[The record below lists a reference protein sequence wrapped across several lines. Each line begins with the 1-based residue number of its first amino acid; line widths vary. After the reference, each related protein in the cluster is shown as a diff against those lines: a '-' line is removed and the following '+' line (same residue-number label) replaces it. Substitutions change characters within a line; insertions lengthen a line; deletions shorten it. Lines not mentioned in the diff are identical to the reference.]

1 MRFKFFNQAGQIL
14 FERNDDESASV
25 VHEEMSLQILYP
37 YDENKVIQR
46 GMLVGYTDVSG
57 SWQVFEI
64 RKAKLYEPDHYQ
76 EITAEH
82 ICIAELTDEHFKGA
96 EWTNITASAALTALL
111 NGTGWAL
118 GTDTSEGVSSANVSM
133 SNVWQSVRS
142 IENNWNVYI
151 LPRVTVGASGITGRY
166 LDIIPAGGTWRGLR
180 LSLEKNADELGV
192 TWDDS
197 KVKTALYAYGKSEST
212 TVDGQKVSAPITFED
227 VVWEATADHPAK
239 PAGQAYLV
247 DPDAT
252 AAFGRN
258 GRPRFGYYQN
268 GDISD
273 PEILL
278 QKTWESLKSLNHPD
292 VTIDSLVTDL
302 YRLGYNDVP
311 IRLHDTALTEIRPTG
326 IILSLEI
333 IQYTEDLNDPLQ
345 SRVTIGTYIPNI
357 IYINRETNKAAGG
370 GGGGGGG
377 QNDGEFKDSL
387 FVTNIQANELGL
399 AVTSAELTEAKGTI
413 VAQGAQLAID
423 RTGIQSLA
431 VGTGAQLNADGTLV
445 VDAQGNPIFT
455 TTGSGLYSK
464 IEQNASAINL
474 RVVKGDV
481 ATQLS
486 VECGNVSVTGGNLTV
501 DGYVTSAGLAS
512 EIADLAEVQVNNING
527 TRAEFDVLDG
537 TTVYADD
544 LKAGTVTIGNNS
556 FSNVIVSA
564 SVSGNVLTLTPLSGS
579 AVTFSKA
586 TTLSG
591 SWGSGAYTVTAT
603 QNNTAVATNV
613 TSLTNTGHWGSGT
626 GESATTYYGETY
638 ATVNG
643 GTVPVDTGNSYTVDA
658 LSIFEQATVTPQG
671 EAYGSIT
678 PINSGSAMHL
688 GAETTIRPCS
698 GSGIKP
704 TLAKVKVATSNGTY
718 YLRKTSAIKL
728 KHWGDQTFYA
738 APTTGATSYNHD
750 WYYIDTNGTNYYQS
764 DGTATKYSVADAS
777 FYDVGSSNAGKTLYE
792 GGTSN
797 AYRRVLDSGGTTF
810 YTADTAVTNL
820 YKAGTEDQ
828 TTYYKKR
835 ATS

>member
-1 MRFKFFNQAGQIL
+1 MRFKFFSQAGGIL
-14 FERNDDESASV
+14 FERNDDETATV

-37 YDENKVIQR
+37 YDENKAIQR

-96 EWTNITASAALTALL
+96 EWTDITASAALAELL
-111 NGTGWAL
+111 DGTGWAV

-133 SNVWQSVRS
+133 SNVWQDVRS

-151 LPRVTVGASGITGRY
+151 LPRVTVGATGITGRY

-278 QKTWESLKSLNHPD
+278 EKTWESLKTLNHPD

-357 IYINRETNKAAGG
+357 IYINRETKKAAGG

-377 QNDGEFKDSL
+377 QNDGEFQDSL

-399 AVTSAELTEAKGTI
+399 EVTSAELAEAKSDI
-413 VAQGAQLAID
+413 VAQGAQLTID
-423 RTGIQSLA
+423 RTGINALA

-445 VDAQGNPIFT
+445 VDAHGDPIFVN
-455 TTGSGLYSK
+455 TGGGLYSK
-464 IEQNASAINL
+464 ISQNASEIAL
-474 RVVKGDV
+474 KVSKGDV
-481 ATQLS
+481 STQLS
-486 VECGNVSVTGGNLTV
+486 VECGNVTITGGNLVV
-501 DGYVTSAGLAS
+501 DGMVTTSSLESDIAGLGNVHIDHLYVDTQLDVTGQAYFDNGLSTESTVEAGHVSTDSIQAS
-512 EIADLAEVQVNNING
+512 TLNEYDLDNFVVN
-527 TRAEFDVLDG
+527 
-537 TTVYADD
+537 
-544 LKAGTVTIGNNS
+544 
-556 FSNVIVSA
+556 A
-564 SVSGNVLTLTPLSGS
+564 SVSGNTLTLTKGDGTTVNFNKGGVITAITKSSQTWKPALFTHGGFEVGVYASGNNVGTYS
-579 AVTFSKA
+579 DTIEVD
-586 TTLSG
+586 
-591 SWGSGAYTVTAT
+591 GAYAWSAGW
-603 QNNTAVATNV
+603 QE
-613 TSLTNTGHWGSGT
+613 GYDDC
-626 GESATTYYGETY
+626 ESEF
-638 ATVNG
+638 
-643 GTVPVDTGNSYTVDA
+643 SH
-658 LSIFEQATVTPQG
+658 ATVTPQG
-671 EAYGSIT
+671 A
-678 PINSGSAMHL
+678 SA
-688 GAETTIRPCS
+688 
-698 GSGIKP
+698 
-704 TLAKVKVATSNGTY
+704 GTV
-718 YLRKTSAIKL
+718 YLRKTGGSIR
-728 KHWGDQTFYA
+728 
-738 APTTGATSYNHD
+738 
-750 WYYIDTNGTNYYQS
+750 
-764 DGTATKYSVADAS
+764 
-777 FYDVGSSNAGKTLYE
+777 VGSSTTIHQRGTPIYFKSHPKTETPTSLWYSMVGSATQATQTYYTSGSDITAYPASSSGTYYYLGDGTRTDLYE
-792 GGTSN
+792 
-797 AYRRVLDSGGTTF
+797 
-810 YTADTAVTNL
+810 
-820 YKAGTEDQ
+820 AGTPDT
-828 TTYYKKR
+828 TTYYTR
-835 ATS
+835 TSS

>member
-14 FERNDDESASV
+14 FERNDDETASV
-25 VHEEMSLQILYP
+25 VHEELSLQILYP

-57 SWQVFEI
+57 SWQVFEV
-64 RKAKLYEPDHYQ
+64 RKAKTYEPDHYQ

-82 ICIAELTDEHFKGA
+82 ICIAELTDEHFKDA
-96 EWTNITASAALTALL
+96 EWTDITASAALAELL
-111 NGTGWAL
+111 DGTGWAV

-133 SNVWQSVRS
+133 SNVWQDVRS

-151 LPRVTVGASGITGRY
+151 LPRVTVGTTGITGRY

-227 VVWEATADHPAK
+227 VVWEATADHPEK

-278 QKTWESLKSLNHPD
+278 EKTWESLKTLNHPD

-357 IYINRETNKAAGG
+357 IYINRETKKAAGG

-377 QNDGEFKDSL
+377 QNDGEFQDSL

-399 AVTSAELTEAKGTI
+399 AVTSAELTEVKSKV
-413 VAQGAQLAID
+413 VAQGAQLTID
-423 RTGIQSLA
+423 RTGINSLA

-445 VDAQGNPIFT
+445 VDAHGDPIFVN
-455 TTGSGLYSK
+455 TGGGLYSK
-464 IEQNASAINL
+464 ISQNASEIAL
-474 RVVKGDV
+474 KVSKGDV

-486 VECGNVSVTGGNLTV
+486 VECGNVSITGGNLTV
-501 DGYVTSAGLAS
+501 DGYVTSEGLKSAIGS
-512 EIADLAEVQVNNING
+512 IDELETQNLLCDYLGVGSDGMNVGGDITVVGDISAATIAATDVQADIL
-527 TRAEFDVLDG
+527 TLDG
-537 TTVYADD
+537 A
-544 LKAGTVTIGNNS
+544 TITQVLS
-556 FSNVIVSA
+556 DA
-564 SVSGNVLTLTPLSGS
+564 SVSGNTLTITKGDGTTINFNKGGVITAITKSSQTWKPALFTHGGFEVGVYASG
-579 AVTFSKA
+579 
-586 TTLSG
+586 
-591 SWGSGAYTVTAT
+591 
-603 QNNTAVATNV
+603 NNV
-613 TSLTNTGHWGSGT
+613 GT
-626 GESATTYYGETY
+626 YS
-638 ATVNG
+638 
-643 GTVPVDTGNSYTVDA
+643 DTIEVDA
-658 LSIFEQATVTPQG
+658 AYAYSAGWQEGYDDCESEFSHATVTPQG
-671 EAYGSIT
+671 A
-678 PINSGSAMHL
+678 SA
-688 GAETTIRPCS
+688 
-698 GSGIKP
+698 
-704 TLAKVKVATSNGTY
+704 GTV
-718 YLRKTSAIKL
+718 YLRKTGGSIR
-728 KHWGDQTFYA
+728 
-738 APTTGATSYNHD
+738 
-750 WYYIDTNGTNYYQS
+750 
-764 DGTATKYSVADAS
+764 
-777 FYDVGSSNAGKTLYE
+777 VGSSTTIHQRGTPIYFKSHPKTETPTSLWYSMVGSATQATQTYYTSGSDITAYPASSSGTYYYLGDGTRTDLYE
-792 GGTSN
+792 
-797 AYRRVLDSGGTTF
+797 
-810 YTADTAVTNL
+810 
-820 YKAGTEDQ
+820 AGTPDT
-828 TTYYKKR
+828 TTYYTR
-835 ATS
+835 TSS

>member
-1 MRFKFFNQAGQIL
+1 MRFKFFNQAGDIL
-14 FERNDDESASV
+14 FERNDDETASV

-57 SWQVFEI
+57 GWQVFEI

-96 EWTNITASAALTALL
+96 EWTNITASAALAELL
-111 NGTGWAL
+111 DGTGWAV

-133 SNVWQSVRS
+133 SNVWQDVRS

-151 LPRVTVGASGITGRY
+151 LPRVTVGTNGITGRY

-278 QKTWESLKSLNHPD
+278 EKTWESLKTLNHPD

-311 IRLHDTALTEIRPTG
+311 IRLHDMALTEIRPTG
-326 IILSLEI
+326 IILQLEI
-333 IQYTEDLNDPLQ
+333 VQFTEDLNDPLQ

-357 IYINRETNKAAGG
+357 IYINRETKKAAGG

-377 QNDGEFKDSL
+377 QNDGEFQDSL

-399 AVTSAELTEAKGTI
+399 AVTSAELTEAKSTI
-413 VAQGAQLAID
+413 VAQGAQLTID
-423 RTGIQSLA
+423 RTGINSLA

-445 VDAQGNPIFT
+445 VDSQGNPIFVN
-455 TTGSGLYSK
+455 TGGGLYSK
-464 IEQNASAINL
+464 IEQNASAITL
-474 RVVKGDV
+474 KVSKGDV

-486 VECGNVSVTGGNLTV
+486 VECGNVSITGGDLTV
-501 DGYVTSAGLAS
+501 DGYVTTEGLSA
-512 EIADLAEVQVNNING
+512 EITNIGDLYVDSITAEDSIDCLNLSSRNLSVDN
-527 TRAEFDVLDG
+527 
-537 TTVYADD
+537 TVDCGD
-544 LKAGTVTIGNNS
+544 LVTDSITLGGS
-556 FSNVIVSA
+556 AFTSVIVDA
-564 SVSGNVLTLTPLSGS
+564 SVSGNTLTLTKDDGTTINFNKGGVITAITKSSQTWKPALFTHGGFEVGVYASGNNVGTYS
-579 AVTFSKA
+579 DTIEVD
-586 TTLSG
+586 
-591 SWGSGAYTVTAT
+591 GAYAWSAGW
-603 QNNTAVATNV
+603 QE
-613 TSLTNTGHWGSGT
+613 GYDDC
-626 GESATTYYGETY
+626 ESEF
-638 ATVNG
+638 
-643 GTVPVDTGNSYTVDA
+643 SH
-658 LSIFEQATVTPQG
+658 ATVTPQG
-671 EAYGSIT
+671 AS
-678 PINSGSAMHL
+678 
-688 GAETTIRPCS
+688 ETVFVRD
-698 GSGIKP
+698 
-704 TLAKVKVATSNGTY
+704 N
-718 YLRKTSAIKL
+718 
-728 KHWGDQTFYA
+728 
-738 APTTGATSYNHD
+738 
-750 WYYIDTNGTNYYQS
+750 TNGTNYYQQS
-764 DGTATKYSVADAS
+764 STSYNRLGTSHQYT
-777 FYDVGSSNAGKTLYE
+777 FYGTLYAPEGAGPSWVSKGYGTWYLWTGDHRNANLYQVGSSVTPCDTSTVIKIKSDTRYKE
-792 GGTSN
+792 GTP
-797 AYRRVLDSGGTTF
+797 
-810 YTADTAVTNL
+810 DT
-820 YKAGTEDQ
+820 
-828 TTYYKKR
+828 TTYYTR
-835 ATS
+835 ASS

>member
-37 YDENKVIQR
+37 YGESKAINR

-96 EWTNITASAALTALL
+96 EWTDITASAALAELL
-111 NGTGWAL
+111 DGTGWAV
-118 GTDTSEGVSSANVSM
+118 GTDTSEGVSSANVGM
-133 SNVWQSVRS
+133 SNVWQDVRS

-151 LPRVTVGASGITGRY
+151 LPRVTVGATGITGRY

-278 QKTWESLKSLNHPD
+278 EKTWESLKTLNHPD

-311 IRLHDTALTEIRPTG
+311 IRLHDMALTEIRPTG
-326 IILSLEI
+326 IILQLEI
-333 IQYTEDLNDPLQ
+333 VQFTEDLNDPLQ

-357 IYINRETNKAAGG
+357 IYINRETKKAAGG

-377 QNDGEFKDSL
+377 QTDGKFQDSL

-399 AVTSAELTEAKGTI
+399 AVTSAELTEAKSTI
-413 VAQGAQLAID
+413 VAQGAQLTID
-423 RTGIQSLA
+423 RTGINSLA

-445 VDAQGNPIFT
+445 VDSQGKPIFT
-455 TTGSGLYSK
+455 TEGSGLYSNF
-464 IEQNASAINL
+464 IQTASEIRSTVSAVDG
-474 RVVKGDV
+474 RVSEIKQTVDGITLTGNTITIKGNSID
-481 ATQLS
+481 L
-486 VECGNVSVTGGNLTV
+486 
-501 DGYVTSAGLAS
+501 DGYVTIDNLSSEVSNIENLYVENITAEDSIDCLNLSSRNLSVDNTVDCGDLVTDSITLGGSAFTS
-512 EIADLAEVQVNNING
+512 
-527 TRAEFDVLDG
+527 
-537 TTVYADD
+537 
-544 LKAGTVTIGNNS
+544 
-556 FSNVIVSA
+556 VIVDA
-564 SVSGNVLTLTPLSGS
+564 SVSGNTLTLT
-579 AVTFSKA
+579 KDD
-586 TTLSG
+586 
-591 SWGSGAYTVTAT
+591 
-603 QNNTAVATNV
+603 
-613 TSLTNTGHWGSGT
+613 GT
-626 GESATTYYGETY
+626 
-638 ATVNG
+638 TVNFNKG
-643 GTVPVDTGNSYTVDA
+643 GVITSITKSSQTWKPALFTHGGFEVGVYASGNNVGTYSDTIEVDA
-658 LSIFEQATVTPQG
+658 AYAYSAGWQEGYDDCESEFSHATVTQQG
-671 EAYGSIT
+671 A
-678 PINSGSAMHL
+678 SA
-688 GAETTIRPCS
+688 
-698 GSGIKP
+698 
-704 TLAKVKVATSNGTY
+704 GTV
-718 YLRKTSAIKL
+718 YLRKTGGSIR
-728 KHWGDQTFYA
+728 
-738 APTTGATSYNHD
+738 
-750 WYYIDTNGTNYYQS
+750 
-764 DGTATKYSVADAS
+764 
-777 FYDVGSSNAGKTLYE
+777 VGSSTTIHQRGTPIYFKSHPKTETPTSLWYSMVGSATQATQTYYTSGSDITAYPASSSGTYYYLGDGTRTDLYE
-792 GGTSN
+792 
-797 AYRRVLDSGGTTF
+797 
-810 YTADTAVTNL
+810 
-820 YKAGTEDQ
+820 AGTPDT
-828 TTYYKKR
+828 TTYYTR
-835 ATS
+835 TSS

>member
-1 MRFKFFNQAGQIL
+1 MRFKFFNQAGGII
-14 FERNDDESASV
+14 FERNDDETASV
-25 VHEEMSLQILYP
+25 VHEELSLQILYP

-57 SWQVFEI
+57 SWQVFEV
-64 RKAKLYEPDHYQ
+64 RKAKTYEPDHYQ

-96 EWTNITASAALTALL
+96 EWTDITASAALAELL
-111 NGTGWAL
+111 DGTGWAV

-133 SNVWQSVRS
+133 SNVWQDVRS

-151 LPRVTVGASGITGRY
+151 LPRVTVGATGITGRY

-278 QKTWESLKSLNHPD
+278 EKTWESLKTLNHPD

-357 IYINRETNKAAGG
+357 IYINRETKKAAGG

-377 QNDGEFKDSL
+377 QNDGEFQDSL

-399 AVTSAELTEAKGTI
+399 AVTSAELTEVKSTV
-413 VAQGAQLAID
+413 VAQGAQLTID
-423 RTGIQSLA
+423 RTGINSLA

-445 VDAQGNPIFT
+445 VDAHGDPIFVN
-455 TTGSGLYSK
+455 TGGGLYSK
-464 IEQNASAINL
+464 ISQNASEIAL
-474 RVVKGDV
+474 KVSKGDV
-481 ATQLS
+481 STQLS
-486 VECGNVSVTGGNLTV
+486 VECGNVTITGGNLVV
-501 DGYVTSAGLAS
+501 DGMVTTSSLESDIAGLGNVHIDHLYVDTQLDVTGQAYFDNGLSTESTVEAGHVSTDSIQAS
-512 EIADLAEVQVNNING
+512 TLNEYDLDNFVVN
-527 TRAEFDVLDG
+527 
-537 TTVYADD
+537 
-544 LKAGTVTIGNNS
+544 
-556 FSNVIVSA
+556 A
-564 SVSGNVLTLTPLSGS
+564 SVSGNTLTLTKGD
-579 AVTFSKA
+579 
-586 TTLSG
+586 
-591 SWGSGAYTVTAT
+591 
-603 QNNTAVATNV
+603 
-613 TSLTNTGHWGSGT
+613 GT
-626 GESATTYYGETY
+626 
-638 ATVNG
+638 TVNFNKG
-643 GTVPVDTGNSYTVDA
+643 GVITAITKSSQTWKPALFTHGGFEVGVYASGNNVGTYSDTIEVDA
-658 LSIFEQATVTPQG
+658 AYAYSAGWQEGYDDCESEFSHATVTPQG
-671 EAYGSIT
+671 A
-678 PINSGSAMHL
+678 SA
-688 GAETTIRPCS
+688 
-698 GSGIKP
+698 
-704 TLAKVKVATSNGTY
+704 GTV
-718 YLRKTSAIKL
+718 YLRKTGGSIR
-728 KHWGDQTFYA
+728 
-738 APTTGATSYNHD
+738 
-750 WYYIDTNGTNYYQS
+750 
-764 DGTATKYSVADAS
+764 
-777 FYDVGSSNAGKTLYE
+777 VGSSTTIHQRGTPIYFKSHPKTETPTSLWYSMVGSATQATQTYYTSGSDITAYPASSSGTYYYLGDGTRTDLYE
-792 GGTSN
+792 
-797 AYRRVLDSGGTTF
+797 
-810 YTADTAVTNL
+810 
-820 YKAGTEDQ
+820 AGTPDT
-828 TTYYKKR
+828 TTYYTR
-835 ATS
+835 TSS

>member
-579 AVTFSKA
+579 PITFSKA

-591 SWGSGAYTVTAT
+591 AWSGRRYTVTAT
-603 QNNTAVATNV
+603 
-613 TSLTNTGHWGSGT
+613 
-626 GESATTYYGETY
+626 
-638 ATVNG
+638 
-643 GTVPVDTGNSYTVDA
+643 
-658 LSIFEQATVTPQG
+658 PQG
-671 EAYGSIT
+671 ETKTGIVYDGLVPTGSIT
-678 PINSGSAMHL
+678 KSGKSVSRDYIVYSDDGEGNADSIIMQKTVTINASSVYDDGYFNGRPTSGTAGGRTSGVSGYVHDFTISRAEGADVTLPIDCSSIYTTARTGYTYGTFTPASVDVAGTGYSFTRYGYDRL
-688 GAETTIRPCS
+688 YYYDDDAETYKLAVSSARYWYYRSSNVS
-698 GSGIKP
+698 G
-704 TLAKVKVATSNGTY
+704 GTY
-718 YLRKTSAIKL
+718 YTKS
-728 KHWGDQTFYA
+728 
-738 APTTGATSYNHD
+738 
-750 WYYIDTNGTNYYQS
+750 TN
-764 DGTATKYSVADAS
+764 
-777 FYDVGSSNAGKTLYE
+777 SN
-792 GGTSN
+792 
-797 AYRRVLDSGGTTF
+797 
-810 YTADTAVTNL
+810 
-820 YKAGTEDQ
+820 
-828 TTYYKKR
+828 TYYTK
-835 ATS
+835 S

>member
-1 MRFKFFNQAGQIL
+1 MRFKFFNQAGDIL
-14 FERNDDESASV
+14 FERNDDETATV

-82 ICIAELTDEHFKGA
+82 ICIAELTDEHFKGT
-96 EWTNITASAALTALL
+96 EWTNITASAALAELL
-111 NGTGWAL
+111 DGTGWAV

-133 SNVWQSVRS
+133 SNVWQDVRN

-151 LPRVTVGASGITGRY
+151 LPRVTVGATGITGRY

-278 QKTWESLKSLNHPD
+278 EKTWESLKTLNHPD

-311 IRLHDTALTEIRPTG
+311 IRLHDMALTEIRPTG
-326 IILSLEI
+326 VILSLEI
-333 IQYTEDLNDPLQ
+333 IQFTEDLNDPLQ

-357 IYINRETNKAAGG
+357 IYINRETKKAAGG

-377 QNDGEFKDSL
+377 QNDGEFQDSL

-399 AVTSAELTEAKGTI
+399 AVTSAELAEAKSDI
-413 VAQGAQLAID
+413 VAQGAQLTID
-423 RTGIQSLA
+423 RTGINALA

-445 VDAQGNPIFT
+445 VDEHGDPIFVN
-455 TTGSGLYSK
+455 TGGGLYSK
-464 IEQNASAINL
+464 ISQNASEIAL
-474 RVVKGDV
+474 KVSKGDV
-481 ATQLS
+481 STQLS
-486 VECGNVSVTGGNLTV
+486 VECGNVTITGGNLVV
-501 DGYVTSAGLAS
+501 DGMVTTSSLESDIAGLGNVHIDHLYVDTQLDVTGQAYFDNGLSTESTVEAGHVSTDSIQAS
-512 EIADLAEVQVNNING
+512 TLNEYDLDNFVVN
-527 TRAEFDVLDG
+527 
-537 TTVYADD
+537 
-544 LKAGTVTIGNNS
+544 
-556 FSNVIVSA
+556 A
-564 SVSGNVLTLTPLSGS
+564 SVSGNTLTLTKGD
-579 AVTFSKA
+579 
-586 TTLSG
+586 
-591 SWGSGAYTVTAT
+591 
-603 QNNTAVATNV
+603 
-613 TSLTNTGHWGSGT
+613 GT
-626 GESATTYYGETY
+626 
-638 ATVNG
+638 TVNFNKG
-643 GTVPVDTGNSYTVDA
+643 GVITAITKSSQTWKPALFTHGGFEVGVYASGNNVGTYSDTIEVDA
-658 LSIFEQATVTPQG
+658 AYAYSAGWQEGYDDCESEFSHATVTPQG
-671 EAYGSIT
+671 A
-678 PINSGSAMHL
+678 SA
-688 GAETTIRPCS
+688 
-698 GSGIKP
+698 
-704 TLAKVKVATSNGTY
+704 GTV
-718 YLRKTSAIKL
+718 YLRKTGGSIR
-728 KHWGDQTFYA
+728 
-738 APTTGATSYNHD
+738 
-750 WYYIDTNGTNYYQS
+750 
-764 DGTATKYSVADAS
+764 
-777 FYDVGSSNAGKTLYE
+777 VGSSTTIHQRGTPIYFKSHPKTETPTSLWYSMVGSATQATQTYYTSGSDITAYPASSSGTYYYLGDGTRTDLYE
-792 GGTSN
+792 AGIP
-797 AYRRVLDSGGTTF
+797 
-810 YTADTAVTNL
+810 DT
-820 YKAGTEDQ
+820 
-828 TTYYKKR
+828 TTYYTR
-835 ATS
+835 TSS

>member
-1 MRFKFFNQAGQIL
+1 MRFKFFNQAGDIL
-14 FERNDDESASV
+14 FERNDDETASV
-25 VHEEMSLQILYP
+25 VHEELSLQILYP

-96 EWTNITASAALTALL
+96 EWTNITASAALAELL
-111 NGTGWAL
+111 DGTGWAV

-133 SNVWQSVRS
+133 SNVWQDVRS

-151 LPRVTVGASGITGRY
+151 LPRVTVGTNGITGRY

-278 QKTWESLKSLNHPD
+278 EKTWESLKTLNHPD

-311 IRLHDTALTEIRPTG
+311 IRLHDMALTEIRPTG
-326 IILSLEI
+326 VILSLEI
-333 IQYTEDLNDPLQ
+333 IQFTEDLNDPLQ

-357 IYINRETNKAAGG
+357 IYINRETKKAAGG

-377 QNDGEFKDSL
+377 QNDGEFQDSL

-399 AVTSAELTEAKGTI
+399 VVTSAELAEAKSTI
-413 VAQGAQLAID
+413 VAQGAQLTID
-423 RTGIQSLA
+423 RTGINSLA

-445 VDAQGNPIFT
+445 VDAQGKPIFT
-455 TTGSGLYSK
+455 TEGSGLYSNFT
-464 IEQNASAINL
+464 QTASEIRSTVSAVDG
-474 RVVKGDV
+474 RVSEIK
-481 ATQLS
+481 Q
-486 VECGNVSVTGGNLTV
+486 TV
-501 DGYVTSAGLAS
+501 DGITLTGNTITIKGNSIDLDGYTTLQAFQAEQGRIDAIYAGTAQVSGLYSTGGITALGFVTAGTYVNSPDVQISGTSLKNAISGIGTATYS
-512 EIADLAEVQVNNING
+512 GGSVSIPTTKING
-527 TRAEFDVLDG
+527 TAGPSINFNIADTQYYKDG
-537 TTVYADD
+537 
-544 LKAGTVTIGNNS
+544 
-556 FSNVIVSA
+556 VSA
-564 SVSGNVLTLTPLSGS
+564 AKASVRITSATRTSQSNSELSGDS
-579 AVTFSKA
+579 SVGTAGYKYIVI
-586 TTLSG
+586 
-591 SWGSGAYTVTAT
+591 TAT
-603 QNNTAVATNV
+603 ADNNATRTIMVNATPTFTNGV
-613 TSLTNTGHWGSGT
+613 TE
-626 GESATTYYGETY
+626 GESHF
-638 ATVNG
+638 V
-643 GTVPVDTGNSYTVDA
+643 
-658 LSIFEQATVTPQG
+658 QATVTPQG
-671 EAYGSIT
+671 A
-678 PINSGSAMHL
+678 SA
-688 GAETTIRPCS
+688 
-698 GSGIKP
+698 
-704 TLAKVKVATSNGTY
+704 GTV
-718 YLRKTSAIKL
+718 YLRKTGGSIR
-728 KHWGDQTFYA
+728 
-738 APTTGATSYNHD
+738 
-750 WYYIDTNGTNYYQS
+750 
-764 DGTATKYSVADAS
+764 
-777 FYDVGSSNAGKTLYE
+777 VGSSTTIHQRGTAIYFKSHPRTETPTSLWYSMVGSASEATQTYYTSGSDITAYPTSSSGTYYYLGDGTRTDLYE
-792 GGTSN
+792 
-797 AYRRVLDSGGTTF
+797 
-810 YTADTAVTNL
+810 
-820 YKAGTEDQ
+820 AGTPDT
-828 TTYYKKR
+828 TTYYTR
-835 ATS
+835 TSS